1 MSLRTFA
8 VTSSF
13 VATAVAAGVAATASA
28 DIGFSA
34 AVDGARAAAPLGT
47 LFGIQQRQ
55 RNGAM
60 VYEGELYNAAL
71 TTRYEPRLNLE
82 TGALIRLNIN
92 TVSAANRAA
101 LQPIADRL
109 DEVQIDFAAAIDAAN
124 TASSRS
130 DVQKVAYDI
139 EAGILAYQVEYFDG
153 DTKMYIDSVTGGV
166 IPHHGADDD
175 MDPTNPST
183 SVIAAIGLA
192 ESHKNSGKG
201 ASWVTIGLENES
213 EKGGNIVEVLLMD
226 LDSSMLSVVRVAGD
240 AVLSASDFEPAG
252 NQASR
257 VAAIRA
263 NWDMVVTGLS
273 AAIGAAEAAYPG
285 AGIAEVE
292 FEVETEKTGTT
303 INWKINLITAEM
315 IEIDYI
321 VDASQA
327 IGNGFRFATAPVTA
341 RQGDYNR
348 DGIVDALD
356 ITEVFNAWG
365 SVNPIMD
372 VNGDDMVGAQ
382 EVTAVISNWG

>member
-1 MSLRTFA
+1 MSLRTIA
-8 VTSSF
+8 ITS
-13 VATAVAAGVAATASA
+13 TLVAASLAATATA

-47 LFGIQQRQ
+47 LFGIQQRE

-71 TTRYEPRLNLE
+71 TTRYQPRLNIE

-92 TVSAANRAA
+92 AVSAANRAN

-109 DEVQIDFAAAIDAAN
+109 DEVQVDFAAAIDTAN
-124 TASSRS
+124 TASART

-153 DTKMYIDSVTGGV
+153 VTKTYIDSVTGGV

-183 SVIAAIGLA
+183 SVMSAIGLA
-192 ESHKNSGKG
+192 EGHKGMG
-201 ASWVTIGLENES
+201 WVTIGLENEA

-226 LDSSMLSVVRVAGD
+226 LKSSMLSVVRVAGD

-257 VAAIRA
+257 VAAIRG
-263 NWDMVVTGLS
+263 NWDLVVTGLS

-285 AGIAEVE
+285 AGIAEAE
-292 FEVETEKTGTT
+292 FEVETEKTGNTVS
-303 INWKINLITAEM
+303 WKINLITAEM

>member
-1 MSLRTFA
+1 MSLRTIA
-8 VTSSF
+8 VTS
-13 VATAVAAGVAATASA
+13 TLVAASLAATATA

-71 TTRYEPRLNLE
+71 TTRYQPRLNIE

-92 TVSAANRAA
+92 AVSAANRAN

-109 DEVQIDFAAAIDAAN
+109 DEVQVDFAAAIDTAN
-124 TASSRS
+124 TASARS

-153 DTKMYIDSVTGGV
+153 QTKMYIDSVTGGV

-183 SVIAAIGLA
+183 SVMSAIGLA
-192 ESHKNSGKG
+192 EGHKGMG
-201 ASWVTIGLENES
+201 WVTIGLENEA

-226 LDSSMLSVVRVAGD
+226 LKSSMLSVVRVAGD

-257 VAAIRA
+257 VAAIRG
-263 NWDMVVTGLS
+263 NWDLVVTGLS

-292 FEVETEKTGTT
+292 FEVETEKTGNTVS
-303 INWKINLITAEM
+303 WKINLITAEM

>member
-1 MSLRTFA
+1 MSLRTIA
-8 VTSSF
+8 ITS
-13 VATAVAAGVAATASA
+13 TLVAASLAATATA

-60 VYEGELYNAAL
+60 VYEGELYNAGL

-92 TVSAANRAA
+92 AVSAANRAN

-109 DEVQIDFAAAIDAAN
+109 DEVQVDFAAAIDTAN
-124 TASSRS
+124 TASARS

-153 DTKMYIDSVTGGV
+153 QTKMYIDSVTGGV

-183 SVIAAIGLA
+183 SVMSAIGLA
-192 ESHKNSGKG
+192 EGHKGMG
-201 ASWVTIGLENES
+201 WVTIGLENEA

-226 LDSSMLSVVRVAGD
+226 LKSSMLSVVRVAGD

-257 VAAIRA
+257 VAAIRG
-263 NWDMVVTGLS
+263 NWDLVVTGLS

-292 FEVETEKTGTT
+292 FEVETEKTGNTVS
-303 INWKINLITAEM
+303 WKINLITAEM

>member
-1 MSLRTFA
+1 MSLRTIA
-8 VTSSF
+8 ITS
-13 VATAVAAGVAATASA
+13 TLVAASLAATATA

-47 LFGIQQRQ
+47 LFGIQQRE

-71 TTRYEPRLNLE
+71 TTRYQPRLNIE

-92 TVSAANRAA
+92 AVSAANRAN

-109 DEVQIDFAAAIDAAN
+109 DEVQVDFAAAIDTAN
-124 TASSRS
+124 TASART

-153 DTKMYIDSVTGGV
+153 VTKMYIDSVTGGV

-183 SVIAAIGLA
+183 SVMSAIGLA
-192 ESHKNSGKG
+192 EGHKGMG
-201 ASWVTIGLENES
+201 WVTIGLENEA

-226 LDSSMLSVVRVAGD
+226 LKSSMLSVVRVAGD

-257 VAAIRA
+257 VAAIRG
-263 NWDMVVTGLS
+263 NWDLVVTGLS

-285 AGIAEVE
+285 AGIAEAE
-292 FEVETEKTGTT
+292 FEVETEKTGNTVS
-303 INWKINLITAEM
+303 WKINLITAEM

-356 ITEVFNAWG
+356 
-365 SVNPIMD
+365 
-372 VNGDDMVGAQ
+372 GDC
-382 EVTAVISNWG
+382 TAADDDDACCRRLPPPSDLSDFFMF

>member
-1 MSLRTFA
+1 MSLRTIA
-8 VTSSF
+8 VTS
-13 VATAVAAGVAATASA
+13 TLVAASLAATATA

-60 VYEGELYNAAL
+60 VYEGELYNAGL

-92 TVSAANRAA
+92 AVSAANRAN

-109 DEVQIDFAAAIDAAN
+109 DEVQVDFAAAIDTAN
-124 TASSRS
+124 TASARS

-153 DTKMYIDSVTGGV
+153 QTKMYIDSVTGGV

-183 SVIAAIGLA
+183 SVMSAIGLA
-192 ESHKNSGKG
+192 EGRKG
-201 ASWVTIGLENES
+201 MGWVTIGLENEA

-226 LDSSMLSVVRVAGD
+226 LKSSMLSVVRVAGD

-257 VAAIRA
+257 VAAIRG
-263 NWDMVVTGLS
+263 NWDLVVTGLS

-292 FEVETEKTGTT
+292 FEVETEKTGNTVS
-303 INWKINLITAEM
+303 WKINLITAEM

>member
-1 MSLRTFA
+1 MQALVVEFHIRSE
-8 VTSSF
+8 F
-13 VATAVAAGVAATASA
+13 VG
-28 DIGFSA
+28 
-34 AVDGARAAAPLGT
+34 
-47 LFGIQQRQ
+47 
-55 RNGAM
+55 
-60 VYEGELYNAAL
+60 
-71 TTRYEPRLNLE
+71 
-82 TGALIRLNIN
+82 
-92 TVSAANRAA
+92 
-101 LQPIADRL
+101 
-109 DEVQIDFAAAIDAAN
+109 DFAAAIDTAN
-124 TASSRS
+124 TASART

-153 DTKMYIDSVTGGV
+153 VTKMYIDSVTGGV

-183 SVIAAIGLA
+183 SVMSAIGLA
-192 ESHKNSGKG
+192 EGHKGMG
-201 ASWVTIGLENES
+201 WVTIGLENEA

-226 LDSSMLSVVRVAGD
+226 LKSSMLSVVRVAGD

-257 VAAIRA
+257 VAAIRG
-263 NWDMVVTGLS
+263 NWDLVVTGLS

-285 AGIAEVE
+285 AGIAEAE
-292 FEVETEKTGTT
+292 FEVETEKTGNTVS
-303 INWKINLITAEM
+303 WKINLITAEM

>member
-1 MSLRTFA
+1 MSLRTIA
-8 VTSSF
+8 VTS
-13 VATAVAAGVAATASA
+13 TLIAASLAATATA

-60 VYEGELYNAAL
+60 VYEGELYNAGL

-92 TVSAANRAA
+92 AVSAANRAN

-109 DEVQIDFAAAIDAAN
+109 DEVQVDFAAAIDTAN
-124 TASSRS
+124 TASARS

-153 DTKMYIDSVTGGV
+153 QTKMYIDSVTGGV

-183 SVIAAIGLA
+183 SVMSAIGLA
-192 ESHKNSGKG
+192 EGHKGMG
-201 ASWVTIGLENES
+201 WVTIGLENEA

-226 LDSSMLSVVRVAGD
+226 LKSSMLSVVRVAGD

-257 VAAIRA
+257 VAAIRG
-263 NWDMVVTGLS
+263 NWDLVVTGLS

-292 FEVETEKTGTT
+292 FEVETEKTGNTVS
-303 INWKINLITAEM
+303 WKINLITAEM

>member
-1 MSLRTFA
+1 MSLRTIA
-8 VTSSF
+8 ITS
-13 VATAVAAGVAATASA
+13 TLVAASLAATATA

-60 VYEGELYNAAL
+60 VYEGELYNAGL

-92 TVSAANRAA
+92 AVSAANRAN

-109 DEVQIDFAAAIDAAN
+109 DEVQVDFAAAIDTAN
-124 TASSRS
+124 TASARS

-153 DTKMYIDSVTGGV
+153 QTKMYIDSVTGGV

-183 SVIAAIGLA
+183 SVMSAIGLA
-192 ESHKNSGKG
+192 EGHKGMG
-201 ASWVTIGLENES
+201 WVTIGLENEA

-226 LDSSMLSVVRVAGD
+226 LKSSMLSVVRVAGD

-257 VAAIRA
+257 VAAIRG
-263 NWDMVVTGLS
+263 NWDLVVTGLS

-292 FEVETEKTGTT
+292 FEVETEKTGNTVS
-303 INWKINLITAEM
+303 WKINLITAEM

-365 SVNPIMD
+365 SVNPMMD

>member
-1 MSLRTFA
+1 MSLRTIA
-8 VTSSF
+8 ITS
-13 VATAVAAGVAATASA
+13 TLVAASLAATATA

-60 VYEGELYNAAL
+60 VYEGELYNAGL

-92 TVSAANRAA
+92 AVSAANRAN

-109 DEVQIDFAAAIDAAN
+109 DEVQVDFAAAIDTAN
-124 TASSRS
+124 TASARS

-153 DTKMYIDSVTGGV
+153 QTKMYIDSVTGGV

-183 SVIAAIGLA
+183 SVMSAIGLA
-192 ESHKNSGKG
+192 EGHKGMG
-201 ASWVTIGLENES
+201 WVTIGLENEA

-226 LDSSMLSVVRVAGD
+226 LKSSMLSVVRVAGD

-257 VAAIRA
+257 VAAIRG
-263 NWDMVVTGLS
+263 NWDLVVTGLS

-285 AGIAEVE
+285 AGIAEAE
-292 FEVETEKTGTT
+292 FEVETEKTGNTVS
-303 INWKINLITAEM
+303 WKINLITAEM

>member
-1 MSLRTFA
+1 MSLRTIA
-8 VTSSF
+8 VTS
-13 VATAVAAGVAATASA
+13 TLVAASLAATATA

-47 LFGIQQRQ
+47 LFGIQQRE

-71 TTRYEPRLNLE
+71 TTRYQPRLNIE

-92 TVSAANRAA
+92 AVSAANRAN

-109 DEVQIDFAAAIDAAN
+109 DEVQVDFAAAIDTAN
-124 TASSRS
+124 TASARS

-153 DTKMYIDSVTGGV
+153 QTKMYIDSVTGGV

-183 SVIAAIGLA
+183 SVMSAIGLA
-192 ESHKNSGKG
+192 EGHKGMG
-201 ASWVTIGLENES
+201 WVTIGLENEA

-226 LDSSMLSVVRVAGD
+226 LKSSMLSVVRVAGD

-257 VAAIRA
+257 VAAIRG
-263 NWDMVVTGLS
+263 NWDLVVTGLS

-292 FEVETEKTGTT
+292 FEVETEKTGNTVS
-303 INWKINLITAEM
+303 WKINLITAEM

>member
-1 MSLRTFA
+1 MSLRTIA
-8 VTSSF
+8 ITS
-13 VATAVAAGVAATASA
+13 TLVAASLAATATA

-47 LFGIQQRQ
+47 LFGIQQRE

-71 TTRYEPRLNLE
+71 TTRYQPRLNIE

-92 TVSAANRAA
+92 AVSAANRAN

-109 DEVQIDFAAAIDAAN
+109 DEVQVDFAAAIDTAN
-124 TASSRS
+124 TASART

-153 DTKMYIDSVTGGV
+153 VTKMYIDSVTGGV

-183 SVIAAIGLA
+183 SVMSAIGLA
-192 ESHKNSGKG
+192 EGHKGMG
-201 ASWVTIGLENES
+201 WVTIGLENEA

-226 LDSSMLSVVRVAGD
+226 LKSSMLSVVRVAGD

-257 VAAIRA
+257 VAAIRG
-263 NWDMVVTGLS
+263 NWDLVVTGLS

-285 AGIAEVE
+285 AGIAEAE
-292 FEVETEKTGTT
+292 FEVETEKTGNTVS
-303 INWKINLITAEM
+303 WKINLITAEM

>member
-1 MSLRTFA
+1 MSLRTIA
-8 VTSSF
+8 VTS
-13 VATAVAAGVAATASA
+13 TLVAASLAATATA

-60 VYEGELYNAAL
+60 VYEGELYNAGL

-92 TVSAANRAA
+92 AVSAANRAN

-109 DEVQIDFAAAIDAAN
+109 DEVQVDFAAAIDTAN
-124 TASSRS
+124 TASARS

-153 DTKMYIDSVTGGV
+153 QTKMYIDSVTGGV

-183 SVIAAIGLA
+183 SVMSAIGLA
-192 ESHKNSGKG
+192 EGQKG
-201 ASWVTIGLENES
+201 MGWVTIGLENEA

-226 LDSSMLSVVRVAGD
+226 LKSSMLSVVRVAGD

-257 VAAIRA
+257 VAAIRG
-263 NWDMVVTGLS
+263 NWDLVVTGLS

-292 FEVETEKTGTT
+292 FEVETEKTGNTVS
-303 INWKINLITAEM
+303 WKINLITAEM